1 MRLQL
6 DLGHLFYVD
15 CSWQTMIWKFPPALI
30 RGWKITERTSGS
42 ADARLDKGLG
52 NIIFMTFFV
61 VKIPSFTE
69 LSCTEGCTNPF
80 GHHSLFCP
88 MCNLAA
94 AAAVAYIRG
103 YSLKCLFAIECAVS
117 WTLFHHILL
126 QISISE
132 FSTVTEAKLLLLSH
146 VIHVRLCATP

>member
-6 DLGHLFYVD
+6 DLGHLFYVA
-15 CSWQTMIWKFPPALI
+15 CSWQSRIWKFPPALI
-30 RGWKITERTSGS
+30 RGWKVTERTSGS

-61 VKIPSFTE
+61 VKIPSFTG

-80 GHHSLFCP
+80 GHRSLFCP

-94 AAAVAYIRG
+94 AAAAAAAAAYIRG
-103 YSLKCLFAIECAVS
+103 YSLKCLFAIECGGTGS
-117 WTLFHHILL
+117 MSFLEGLEFT
-126 QISISE
+126 QI
-132 FSTVTEAKLLLLSH
+132 
-146 VIHVRLCATP
+146 